1 MSNSTK
7 KQCLTIDTRDVK
19 DLGPAKI
26 RTQAESNQEQICYC
40 NCNKRHT
47 SFNSFLALRKHKS
60 TISDITFSFVKIID
74 KTKKNTGIYFEIND
88 ELSDFNNDNFKRT
101 IHQISEGDTDG

>member
-19 DLGPAKI
+19 DLGLSKLK
-26 RTQAESNQEQICYC
+26 QICYC